1 MITQDKMQ
9 PTLTNEQMLEFKN
22 INDEIDR
29 LYERRTTLLKQVLSG
44 TNHLQSYMTVDA
56 EKPFMRVTC
65 TDNLNV
71 FNSFDSVHRVSTI
84 HRYEVKIEFLKNEP
98 KEK

>member
-1 MITQDKMQ
+1 MKTEI
-9 PTLTNEQMLEFKN
+9 MLHLKA
-22 INDEIDR
+22 IDEKIKE
-29 LYERRTTLLKQVLSG
+29 LYEQRTQIIKETLNGENHISGVL
-44 TNHLQSYMTVDA
+44 HLDHL